1 MTKGRSARISSSA
14 ARCSAAS
21 CATGISTGCTR
32 TSGTSVS
39 SCSPAMSSGSSR
51 CTGPG
56 RSSDDRRNASRTTV
70 GMLDALT
77 ICRDALVSGF
87 IVATMSTIWKR
98 AWRALMIAFWPVIRI
113 IGIAPRW
120 A

>member
-1 MTKGRSARISSSA
+1 MRSALSTA
-14 ARCSAAS
+14 AAAAMGS
-21 CATGISTGCTR
+21 CDVCGGTIG
-32 TSGTSVS
+32 TSGPI
-39 SCSPAMSSGSSR
+39 SPAMSSGSSR

-56 RSSDDRRNASRTTV
+56 LSSVATRNASRTMV
-70 GMLDALT
+70 GMLEVLT
-77 ICRDALVSGF
+77 IWRENLVSGF

-98 AWRALMIAFWPVIRI
+98 ACWLLRIGFCPVTRI